1 MPGNEWPAGYQVHLT
16 RVSPEMLVVYS
27 VLSALSTAQHVPV
40 LSPSPRPPPLPTD
53 LQGHGLLLGGRET
66 LRTAE
71 REVLRPRL
79 QPGLRHG
86 LLLRLRSVASSQVNP
101 SVITLQIVSLLF
113 FYNNTVSAVHR
124 H

>member
-40 LSPSPRPPPLPTD
+40 LPPSPPPLPTD

-71 REVLRPRL
+71 REVLRPGL
-79 QPGLRHG
+79 QPGLPHG
-86 LLLRLRSVASSQVNP
+86 LLLPLRSVASSQVNP